1 MKRAFVV
8 VNPAAGGG
16 RTRRT
21 WPRLR
26 EILGSLAVELHAV
39 ETTGVGAGT
48 ELARQAVVDGW
59 PLVVAVGGDGT
70 VNEVVNGVMDDS
82 GVARATI
89 GVIPT
94 GRGRDV
100 CRNLGIPRDQHVAAS
115 RAFIGEETTV
125 DVGAV
130 ELPDGRRRYFV
141 NAAGVGFDA
150 VIAVSA
156 RTGRAPGTLGYLLAV
171 LKSLGRYEPYPVSVA
186 VDGEPCSPGRVA
198 AVVVANGARYGG
210 GMQIAPSAD
219 PTDGRLDV
227 VILGE
232 FGRLELLR
240 WLPTVY
246 AGEHLRS
253 SKVSIRSGRLIALGS
268 TGGLPAHV
276 DGEPLPEAPVRVSVH
291 PRGLRI
297 LR

>member
-1 MKRAFVV
+1 VKRAFVV

-26 EILGSLAVELHAV
+26 EVLGSLDVELHAV

-48 ELARQAVVDGW
+48 ELARHAVLDGW

-70 VNEVVNGVMDDS
+70 VNEVVNGVMDGS
-82 GVARATI
+82 GVARAAI

-100 CRNLGIPRDQHVAAS
+100 CRNLGVPRDPHAAAR
-115 RAFIGEETTV
+115 RAFTGRETTV
-125 DVGAV
+125 DAGAV

-150 VIAVSA
+150 AIAASA

-171 LKSLGRYEPYPVSVA
+171 LRSLGRYEPYPVSVA
-186 VDGEPCSPGRVA
+186 VDGEPSPPGRVA
-198 AVVVANGARYGG
+198 AVVVANGAYYGG
-210 GMQIAPSAD
+210 GMRIAPFAD

-227 VILGE
+227 VILCE
-232 FGRLELLR
+232 LGRLALLR

-246 AGEHLRS
+246 TGGHLRS
-253 SKVSIRSGRLIALGS
+253 SRVSVRSGRLIALGS

-276 DGEPLPEAPVRVSVH
+276 DGEPLPEAPVRVSIH